1 MNEKA
6 TVTELSI
13 QEQLQQ
19 NSKAVTG
26 TPTEEVKET
35 SHEAVASEG
44 SFFQV
49 HEEIPSIS
57 APTLGSVGPFT
68 FATSSVTILLIT
80 ILLVGLC
87 MAVAKSKLIPGK
99 FQSLME
105 ILYEKIADF
114 ITSIVG
120 TKEKAKI
127 VIPYVG
133 SLMVY
138 LLVANLLPMM
148 PGISGFSVIIDGEH
162 IPLFRGATT
171 DFNTTFGLALA
182 VVVTMQIVGMKEQGV
197 MGYLSHFIQIKQV
210 IRGFRK
216 SVGEGSVAIIGF
228 LVGLIEIISELAKML
243 SLSLRLFGNLFAH
256 EVLTVIL
263 LGAFAF
269 GVPAIWMGMG
279 VLVGIVQSIV
289 FVALVTVY
297 YSLVLKK
304 EGGDHH

>member
-1 MNEKA
+1 M
-6 TVTELSI
+6 TDVSI

-19 NSKAVTG
+19 NSKVLTSS
-26 TPTEEVKET
+26 
-35 SHEAVASEG
+35 SHETKAEVSATHEG
-44 SFFQV
+44 SV
-49 HEEIPSIS
+49 LHVYEEIPSIA

-68 FATSSVTILLIT
+68 VATSSITILLIT
-80 ILLVGLC
+80 ILLIGLC
-87 MAVAKSKLIPGK
+87 MAVAKAKLIPSR
-99 FQSLME
+99 FQNLME
-105 ILYEKIADF
+105 MLYEKIADF

-120 TKEKAKI
+120 TKEKATI
-127 VIPYVG
+127 IIPYVG

-148 PGISGFSVIIDGEH
+148 PGISGFSVLIDGEH
-162 IPLFRGATT
+162 VPLFRGATT

-182 VVVTMQIVGMKEQGV
+182 VVVTMQIVGMKQQGV

-210 IRGFRK
+210 VLGFRK
-216 SVGEGSVAIIGF
+216 GMGEGMVSIIGF
-228 LVGLIEIISELAKML
+228 MVGLIEIISELAKML

-304 EGGDHH
+304 EGGEHH